1 MINVFKPL
9 DDQVEP
15 VEVEFA
21 CFGSPIFQPDA
32 ADLSQTAALEV
43 AMASFSGL
51 WLGSVQVDRLYS
63 NLLTALKH
71 EGW

>member
-1 MINVFKPL
+1 MMINVFKPL

-21 CFGSPIFQPDA
+21 CFGSPIFQPEYA

-51 WLGSVQVDRLYS
+51 
-63 NLLTALKH
+63 
-71 EGW
+71 

>member
-1 MINVFKPL
+1 MMINVLFKPL

-51 WLGSVQVDRLYS
+51 
-63 NLLTALKH
+63 
-71 EGW
+71 

>member
-1 MINVFKPL
+1 MIMINVFKPL

-32 ADLSQTAALEV
+32 ANLSQTAALEV

-51 WLGSVQVDRLYS
+51 WLGSVHVDNGRQT
-63 NLLTALKH
+63 LL
-71 EGW
+71 